1 MDLDLKGQ
9 TAVVAGAAQG
19 IGRAIAAAFAAE
31 GAHVALLDRHSSVS
45 ATAKEL
51 GDVHHTLTLPIVADV
66 TDFAGVRSAA
76 SEVQAALGRI
86 DHVVFAVAI
95 GSGKFGFP
103 FWNLT
108 PEDWPRVLEVNVV
121 GGVNVAHA
129 FAPALV
135 QARSGTMLFL
145 ASVAGQIGSQTDPPY
160 SASKAALINF
170 AQCAARDLAPYGV
183 RVNTL
188 CPGMVQTAL
197 NRSVWEAWWRQQ
209 PEAERHSYEEWAGD
223 KVRRV
228 VPLGRWQ
235 TPEDVAALAVFLASS
250 RAFNITGQTVN
261 VDGGFVMHW

>member
-1 MDLDLKGQ
+1 MDLQLTGQ
-9 TAVVAGAAQG
+9 TAVVAGSAQG
-19 IGRAIAAAFAAE
+19 IGRAIARAFAAE
-31 GAHVALLDRHSSVS
+31 GANVALLDRDEAVG

-51 GDVHHTLTLPIVADV
+51 AQEHRGRAHAVVADV
-66 TDFAGVRSAA
+66 TDFARVRQAAGEVRS
-76 SEVQAALGRI
+76 ALGRI
-86 DHVVFAVAI
+86 DHVVFAVAV

-108 PEDWPRVLEVNVV
+108 PDDWPRVLQVNVV
-121 GGVNVAHA
+121 GAVNVAHA

-135 QARSGTMLFL
+135 ERRAGTMLFL

-170 AQCAARDLAPYGV
+170 AQCAARDLAPFGV
-183 RVNTL
+183 RVNSL

-197 NRSVWEAWWRQQ
+197 NRSVWQAWASQQ
-209 PEAERHSYEEWAGD
+209 PEGQRQGYEEWAGE

-235 TPEDVAALAVFLASS
+235 TAEDVAAMAVFLASP
-250 RAFNITGQTVN
+250 RAENVTGQTVN
-261 VDGGFVMHW
+261 VDGGFVIR